1 VALPK
6 LSQGVAP
13 PLGAW
18 IEIFSIILPP
28 YKVSVAPPLGAWI
41 EIKVMGADRS
51 HDLSLPP
58 WERGL
63 KFCYDPHFLM
73 QVIVA
78 PPLGAWIEIQK
89 DHEHGRKSKRRSPL
103 GSVD

>member
-1 VALPK
+1 
-6 LSQGVAP
+6 
-13 PLGAW
+13 LGAW
-18 IEIFSIILPP
+18 IEIVGDLHSLRNGR
-28 YKVSVAPPLGAWI
+28 VAPPLGAWI